1 MIKLKYKK
9 YKNIFTKMN
18 VCMLIKRNKNQQKK
32 NQGGKSML
40 IKTNKTKELVE
51 SKLGI
56 DFEEFKLVGCREIS
70 ALTLIYEKNNELYVI
85 QIANN
90 IISSISKILSINERD
105 NFSKLFLKN
114 KMVKYKSKFLIIYD
128 FYLNE
133 KDKIFIFNET
143 NDKVYNVYESE
154 SPLTLDKTEMTMI
167 KMLGNFVDEEEI
179 KKFKC
184 Q

>member
-1 MIKLKYKK
+1 
-9 YKNIFTKMN
+9 
-18 VCMLIKRNKNQQKK
+18 
-32 NQGGKSML
+32 ML

-56 DFEEFKLVGCREIS
+56 NFEEFKLVGCREIS
-70 ALTLIYEKNNELYVI
+70 ALTLIYEKNTELYVI
-85 QIANN
+85 PIANN

-114 KMVKYKSKFLIIYD
+114 KMVKYKSKFLMIYD

-154 SPLTLDKTEMTMI
+154 SPLILDKTEMTMI
-167 KMLGNFVDEEEI
+167 KMLGNFIDEEEMNC
-179 KKFKC
+179 K
-184 Q
+184 

>member
-1 MIKLKYKK
+1 
-9 YKNIFTKMN
+9 
-18 VCMLIKRNKNQQKK
+18 
-32 NQGGKSML
+32 ML

-56 DFEEFKLVGCREIS
+56 NFEEFKLVGCREIS
-70 ALTLIYEKNNELYVI
+70 ALTLIYEKNNELYVV

-114 KMVKYKSKFLIIYD
+114 KMVKYKSKFLMIYD

-184 Q
+184 

>member
-1 MIKLKYKK
+1 
-9 YKNIFTKMN
+9 
-18 VCMLIKRNKNQQKK
+18 
-32 NQGGKSML
+32 ML

-90 IISSISKILSINERD
+90 IISSISKMLSINERD

-114 KMVKYKSKFLIIYD
+114 KMVKYKSKFLMIYD
-128 FYLNE
+128 FHLNE
-133 KDKIFIFNET
+133 KDKIFIFNEA
-143 NDKVYNVYESE
+143 NDKVYDVYESE

-179 KKFKC
+179 KSLNVN
-184 Q
+184 

>member
-1 MIKLKYKK
+1 
-9 YKNIFTKMN
+9 
-18 VCMLIKRNKNQQKK
+18 
-32 NQGGKSML
+32 ML

-85 QIANN
+85 RIVNN

-114 KMVKYKSKFLIIYD
+114 KMVKYKSKFLMIYD

-143 NDKVYNVYESE
+143 NDKVYNVYEPE
-154 SPLTLDKTEMTMI
+154 SPLTLDKKEMTMI
-167 KMLGNFVDEEEI
+167 KMLGNFIDEEEI

>member
-1 MIKLKYKK
+1 MLVKENEAIK
-9 YKNIFTKMN
+9 I
-18 VCMLIKRNKNQQKK
+18 I
-32 NQGGKSML
+32 
-40 IKTNKTKELVE
+40 EE
-51 SKLGI
+51 KLNFK
-56 DFEEFKLVGCREIS
+56 FEEFKLVGCREIS

-114 KMVKYKSKFLIIYD
+114 KMVKYKSKFLMIYD

-167 KMLGNFVDEEEI
+167 KMLGNFVDEEEMKLI
-179 KKFKC
+179 YPK
-184 Q
+184 

>member
-1 MIKLKYKK
+1 
-9 YKNIFTKMN
+9 
-18 VCMLIKRNKNQQKK
+18 
-32 NQGGKSML
+32 ML

-85 QIANN
+85 RIVNN

>member
-1 MIKLKYKK
+1 
-9 YKNIFTKMN
+9 
-18 VCMLIKRNKNQQKK
+18 
-32 NQGGKSML
+32 ML

-70 ALTLIYEKNNELYVI
+70 ALTLIYEKNNELYVV

-90 IISSISKILSINERD
+90 IISSISKMLSINERD

-114 KMVKYKSKFLIIYD
+114 KMVKYKSKFLMIYD

-167 KMLGNFVDEEEI
+167 KMLGNFVDEDEI
-179 KKFKC
+179 KKFEC
-184 Q
+184 

>member
-1 MIKLKYKK
+1 
-9 YKNIFTKMN
+9 
-18 VCMLIKRNKNQQKK
+18 
-32 NQGGKSML
+32 ML

-70 ALTLIYEKNNELYVI
+70 TLTLIYEKNNELYVM

-114 KMVKYKSKFLIIYD
+114 KMVKYKSKFLMIYD
-128 FYLNE
+128 FHLNE
-133 KDKIFIFNET
+133 KDKIFIFNEA

>member
-1 MIKLKYKK
+1 
-9 YKNIFTKMN
+9 
-18 VCMLIKRNKNQQKK
+18 
-32 NQGGKSML
+32 ML

-56 DFEEFKLVGCREIS
+56 DFEEFKLVGCRGIS
-70 ALTLIYEKNNELYVI
+70 MLTLIYKKNNELYVM

-90 IISSISKILSINERD
+90 IISSISKMLSINERD

-114 KMVKYKSKFLIIYD
+114 KMVKYKSKFLMIYD
-128 FYLNE
+128 FYINE
-133 KDKIFIFNET
+133 KDKIFIFNEA
-143 NDKVYNVYESE
+143 NGKVYDVYESE

>member
-1 MIKLKYKK
+1 
-9 YKNIFTKMN
+9 
-18 VCMLIKRNKNQQKK
+18 
-32 NQGGKSML
+32 ML

-56 DFEEFKLVGCREIS
+56 DFEEFKLVGYREIS
-70 ALTLIYEKNNELYVI
+70 GLTLIYEKNNELYVI
-85 QIANN
+85 RIVNN

-105 NFSKLFLKN
+105 NFSKLFINN
-114 KMVKYKSKFLIIYD
+114 KMVRYKSSFLMIYN
-128 FYLNE
+128 FCINE
-133 KDKIFIFNET
+133 KDKIFIFNEA
-143 NDKVYNVYESE
+143 NDEVYDVYESE

-167 KMLGNFVDEEEI
+167 KMLGNFVDEEKI

>member
-1 MIKLKYKK
+1 
-9 YKNIFTKMN
+9 
-18 VCMLIKRNKNQQKK
+18 
-32 NQGGKSML
+32 ML

-90 IISSISKILSINERD
+90 IISSISKMLSINERD

-114 KMVKYKSKFLIIYD
+114 KMVKYKSKFLMIYD
-128 FYLNE
+128 FHLNE
-133 KDKIFIFNET
+133 KDKIFIFNEA

-154 SPLTLDKTEMTMI
+154 SPLTLNKTEMTMI

-179 KKFKC
+179 KKFEC
-184 Q
+184 

>member
-1 MIKLKYKK
+1 
-9 YKNIFTKMN
+9 
-18 VCMLIKRNKNQQKK
+18 
-32 NQGGKSML
+32 ML

-70 ALTLIYEKNNELYVI
+70 ALTLIYEKNNELYVV

-184 Q
+184 

>member
-1 MIKLKYKK
+1 
-9 YKNIFTKMN
+9 
-18 VCMLIKRNKNQQKK
+18 
-32 NQGGKSML
+32 ML

-70 ALTLIYEKNNELYVI
+70 ALTLIYKKNNELYVV

-114 KMVKYKSKFLIIYD
+114 KMVKYKSKFLMIYD

-154 SPLTLDKTEMTMI
+154 SPLTLDKAEMTMI

>member
-1 MIKLKYKK
+1 
-9 YKNIFTKMN
+9 
-18 VCMLIKRNKNQQKK
+18 
-32 NQGGKSML
+32 ML

-70 ALTLIYEKNNELYVI
+70 ALTLIYKKNNELYVI
-85 QIANN
+85 RIANN

-114 KMVKYKSKFLIIYD
+114 KMIKYESKFLMIYD
-128 FYLNE
+128 FYFNE
-133 KDKIFIFNET
+133 KDKIFIFNED
-143 NDKVYNVYESE
+143 NNKVYDVYESE

-167 KMLGNFVDEEEI
+167 KMLGNFIDEEEMDY
-179 KKFKC
+179 K
-184 Q
+184 

>member
-1 MIKLKYKK
+1 
-9 YKNIFTKMN
+9 
-18 VCMLIKRNKNQQKK
+18 
-32 NQGGKSML
+32 ML

-56 DFEEFKLVGCREIS
+56 NFEEFKLVGCREIS

-114 KMVKYKSKFLIIYD
+114 KMVKYKSKFLMIYD

-179 KKFKC
+179 KKFEC
-184 Q
+184 

>member
-1 MIKLKYKK
+1 
-9 YKNIFTKMN
+9 
-18 VCMLIKRNKNQQKK
+18 
-32 NQGGKSML
+32 ML

-56 DFEEFKLVGCREIS
+56 NFEEFKLVGCREIS

-114 KMVKYKSKFLIIYD
+114 KMVKYKSKFLMIYD
-128 FYLNE
+128 FHLNE

-184 Q
+184 

>member
-1 MIKLKYKK
+1 
-9 YKNIFTKMN
+9 
-18 VCMLIKRNKNQQKK
+18 
-32 NQGGKSML
+32 ML

-70 ALTLIYEKNNELYVI
+70 TLTLIYEKNNELYVI

-90 IISSISKILSINERD
+90 IISSISKMLSINERD

-114 KMVKYKSKFLIIYD
+114 KMVKYKSKFLMIYD
-128 FYLNE
+128 FHLNE

>member
-1 MIKLKYKK
+1 
-9 YKNIFTKMN
+9 
-18 VCMLIKRNKNQQKK
+18 
-32 NQGGKSML
+32 ML
-40 IKTNKTKELVE
+40 IKTNKTKEGVE
-51 SKLGI
+51 GTLGI
-56 DFEEFKLVGCREIS
+56 DFAEFKLVGCRAIS
-70 ALTLIYEKNNELYVI
+70 ALTLIYKKNNELYVV

-114 KMVKYKSKFLIIYD
+114 KMVKYKSKFLMIYD

-133 KDKIFIFNET
+133 KDKIFIFNEA
-143 NDKVYNVYESE
+143 NGKVYNVYESE

-167 KMLGNFVDEEEI
+167 KMLGNFIDEEEI

>member
-1 MIKLKYKK
+1 
-9 YKNIFTKMN
+9 
-18 VCMLIKRNKNQQKK
+18 
-32 NQGGKSML
+32 ML

-70 ALTLIYEKNNELYVI
+70 GLILIYEKNNELYVI
-85 QIANN
+85 RIVNN

-105 NFSKLFLKN
+105 NFSKLFINN
-114 KMVKYKSKFLIIYD
+114 KMVRYKSSFLMIYN
-128 FYLNE
+128 FCINE
-133 KDKIFIFNET
+133 KDKIFIFNEA
-143 NDKVYNVYESE
+143 NDKVYDVYESE

-167 KMLGNFVDEEEI
+167 KMLGNFVDEEKI

-184 Q
+184 QWSWSIQKDVNFLIKILKMRLIKC

>member
-1 MIKLKYKK
+1 
-9 YKNIFTKMN
+9 
-18 VCMLIKRNKNQQKK
+18 
-32 NQGGKSML
+32 ML

-56 DFEEFKLVGCREIS
+56 NFEEFKLVGCREIS
-70 ALTLIYEKNNELYVI
+70 ALTLIYEKNNELYVV

-114 KMVKYKSKFLIIYD
+114 KMVKYKSKFLMIYD
-128 FYLNE
+128 FHLNE

-179 KKFKC
+179 KKFEC
-184 Q
+184 

>member
-1 MIKLKYKK
+1 
-9 YKNIFTKMN
+9 
-18 VCMLIKRNKNQQKK
+18 
-32 NQGGKSML
+32 ML

-56 DFEEFKLVGCREIS
+56 DFAEFKLVGCREIS
-70 ALTLIYEKNNELYVI
+70 ALTLIYKKNNELYVI
-85 QIANN
+85 RIVNN

-114 KMVKYKSKFLIIYD
+114 KMIKYESKFLMIYD
-128 FYLNE
+128 FYFNE
-133 KDKIFIFNET
+133 KDKIFIFNED
-143 NDKVYNVYESE
+143 NNKVYDVYESE
-154 SPLTLDKTEMTMI
+154 NPLTLDKTEMTMI
-167 KMLGNFVDEEEI
+167 KMLGNFIDEEEI

>member
-1 MIKLKYKK
+1 
-9 YKNIFTKMN
+9 
-18 VCMLIKRNKNQQKK
+18 
-32 NQGGKSML
+32 ML

-70 ALTLIYEKNNELYVI
+70 ALTLIYEKNNELYVM

-114 KMVKYKSKFLIIYD
+114 KMVKYKSKFLMIYD

-143 NDKVYNVYESE
+143 NDKIYNVYESE

>member
-1 MIKLKYKK
+1 
-9 YKNIFTKMN
+9 
-18 VCMLIKRNKNQQKK
+18 
-32 NQGGKSML
+32 ML

-56 DFEEFKLVGCREIS
+56 NFEEFKLVGCREIS
-70 ALTLIYEKNNELYVI
+70 ALTLIYEKNNELYVV

-114 KMVKYKSKFLIIYD
+114 KMVKYKSKFLMIYD

-133 KDKIFIFNET
+133 KDKIFIFNEA

-179 KKFKC
+179 KKFEC
-184 Q
+184 

>member
-1 MIKLKYKK
+1 
-9 YKNIFTKMN
+9 
-18 VCMLIKRNKNQQKK
+18 
-32 NQGGKSML
+32 ML

-70 ALTLIYEKNNELYVI
+70 ALTLIYKKNNELYVV

-114 KMVKYKSKFLIIYD
+114 KMIKYKSKFLMIYD

-133 KDKIFIFNET
+133 KDKIFIFNEA
-143 NDKVYNVYESE
+143 NSKVYDVYESE

-167 KMLGNFVDEEEI
+167 KMLGNFVDEDEI

-184 Q
+184 

>member
-1 MIKLKYKK
+1 
-9 YKNIFTKMN
+9 
-18 VCMLIKRNKNQQKK
+18 
-32 NQGGKSML
+32 ML

-56 DFEEFKLVGCREIS
+56 NFEEFKLVGCREIS
-70 ALTLIYEKNNELYVI
+70 ALTLIYEKNNELYVV

-114 KMVKYKSKFLIIYD
+114 KMVKYKSKFLMIYD
-128 FYLNE
+128 FHLNE

-167 KMLGNFVDEEEI
+167 KMLGNFIDEEEI

>member
-1 MIKLKYKK
+1 
-9 YKNIFTKMN
+9 
-18 VCMLIKRNKNQQKK
+18 
-32 NQGGKSML
+32 ML

-70 ALTLIYEKNNELYVI
+70 ALTLIYEKNNELYVM

-114 KMVKYKSKFLIIYD
+114 KMVKYKSKFLMIYD

-133 KDKIFIFNET
+133 KDKIFIFNEA
-143 NDKVYNVYESE
+143 NDKVYDVYESE
-154 SPLTLDKTEMTMI
+154 SPLTIDKTEMTII
-167 KMLGNFVDEEEI
+167 KMLGNFVDEEKI

>member
-1 MIKLKYKK
+1 
-9 YKNIFTKMN
+9 
-18 VCMLIKRNKNQQKK
+18 
-32 NQGGKSML
+32 ML
-40 IKTNKTKELVE
+40 IKTNKSKELVE

-56 DFEEFKLVGCREIS
+56 NFEEFKLVGCREIS
-70 ALTLIYEKNNELYVI
+70 ALTLIYEKNNELYVM

-114 KMVKYKSKFLIIYD
+114 KMVKYKSKFLMIYD

>member
-1 MIKLKYKK
+1 
-9 YKNIFTKMN
+9 
-18 VCMLIKRNKNQQKK
+18 
-32 NQGGKSML
+32 ML

-70 ALTLIYEKNNELYVI
+70 TLTLIYEKNNELYVM
-85 QIANN
+85 QITNN

-114 KMVKYKSKFLIIYD
+114 KMVKYKSKFLMIYD

-154 SPLTLDKTEMTMI
+154 NPLTLDKTEMTMI
-167 KMLGNFVDEEEI
+167 KMLGNFIDEEEI

>member
-1 MIKLKYKK
+1 
-9 YKNIFTKMN
+9 
-18 VCMLIKRNKNQQKK
+18 MLIK
-32 NQGGKSML
+32 
-40 IKTNKTKELVE
+40 INKTKELVE

-70 ALTLIYEKNNELYVI
+70 ALTLIYKKNNELYVI
-85 QIANN
+85 QITNN
-90 IISSISKILSINERD
+90 IISSISKMLSINERD

-114 KMVKYKSKFLIIYD
+114 KMVKYKSKFLMIYD

-133 KDKIFIFNET
+133 KDKIFIFNEA
-143 NDKVYNVYESE
+143 NDKVYDVYESE

-167 KMLGNFVDEEEI
+167 KMLGNFIDEEEI

-184 Q
+184 QRS

>member
-1 MIKLKYKK
+1 
-9 YKNIFTKMN
+9 
-18 VCMLIKRNKNQQKK
+18 
-32 NQGGKSML
+32 ML

-70 ALTLIYEKNNELYVI
+70 ALTLIYKKNNELYVI
-85 QIANN
+85 RIANN

-114 KMVKYKSKFLIIYD
+114 KMVKYKSKFLMIYD
-128 FYLNE
+128 FYFNE
-133 KDKIFIFNET
+133 KDKIFIFNED
-143 NDKVYNVYESE
+143 NNKVYDVYESE

-167 KMLGNFVDEEEI
+167 KMLGNFIDEEEI
-179 KKFKC
+179 GL
-184 Q
+184 

>member
-1 MIKLKYKK
+1 
-9 YKNIFTKMN
+9 
-18 VCMLIKRNKNQQKK
+18 
-32 NQGGKSML
+32 ML

-56 DFEEFKLVGCREIS
+56 DFEEFKLVGCREIN
-70 ALTLIYEKNNELYVI
+70 AITLIYEKNNELYVI

-114 KMVKYKSKFLIIYD
+114 KMVKYKSKFLMIYD
-128 FYLNE
+128 FHLNE
-133 KDKIFIFNET
+133 KDKIFIFNEA
-143 NDKVYNVYESE
+143 NDKVYDVYESE

-184 Q
+184 QRS

>member
-1 MIKLKYKK
+1 
-9 YKNIFTKMN
+9 
-18 VCMLIKRNKNQQKK
+18 
-32 NQGGKSML
+32 ML

-56 DFEEFKLVGCREIS
+56 NFEEFKLVGCREIS

>member
-1 MIKLKYKK
+1 
-9 YKNIFTKMN
+9 
-18 VCMLIKRNKNQQKK
+18 
-32 NQGGKSML
+32 ML

-70 ALTLIYEKNNELYVI
+70 ALTLIYKKNNELYVV

-114 KMVKYKSKFLIIYD
+114 KMVKYKSKFLMIYD
-128 FYLNE
+128 FHLNE

>member
-1 MIKLKYKK
+1 
-9 YKNIFTKMN
+9 
-18 VCMLIKRNKNQQKK
+18 
-32 NQGGKSML
+32 ML

-70 ALTLIYEKNNELYVI
+70 ALTLIYEKNNELYVV

-114 KMVKYKSKFLIIYD
+114 KMVKYKSKFLMIYD
-128 FYLNE
+128 FHLNE

-167 KMLGNFVDEEEI
+167 KMLGNFVDEDEI
-179 KKFKC
+179 KKFEC
-184 Q
+184 